1 MFENDDFPMEKN
13 LVAQAMRYV
22 ITDQF
27 STIVRL
33 LELDPNMPDDELHA
47 EILRLCLFDR
57 KERLNPHNVFSDRL
71 NAGDFLPLQP
81 GEDPDNLRPGREPMT
96 DEMLDAAAARARA
109 DGDYWNNNRWCR
121 AADIVRAV
129 ILAA

>member
-22 ITDQF
+22 IIDQF

-33 LELDPNMPDDELHA
+33 LELDPYMDNDALHA

-57 KERLNPHNVFSDRL
+57 LERRNPQAVFQARM
-71 NAGDFLPLQP
+71 NNGDFLSVQE
-81 GEDPDNLRPGREPMT
+81 GEDPDNLRPGREPMD
-96 DEMLDAAAARARA
+96 DEMFDAAVARVAEDA
-109 DGDYWNNNRWCR
+109 KHWNGRPY
-121 AADIVRAV
+121 AKVVDLVRSV
-129 ILAA
+129 ILSA

>member
-1 MFENDDFPMEKN
+1 MFDDDMCMEKN

-57 KERLNPHNVFSDRL
+57 MQRKNPINIFQERLNN
-71 NAGDFLPLQP
+71 GDFLPLQP
-81 GEDPDNLRPGREPMT
+81 DEDPDNLYPGREPMT
-96 DEMLDAAAARARA
+96 DEMLDAAVIRARA
-109 DGDYWNNNRWCR
+109 DGAYWDGYTWAK

-129 ILAA
+129 VLAA